1 MNGNPLTVAGAAT
14 VSVPVGSSSPCSLLI
29 PFTLG
34 RGTVVTVLHRG
45 HMGVKRAGSLIN
57 FQKSARKTFY

>member
-14 VSVPVGSSSPCSLLI
+14 VSVPFGSSSPCSLLI

-34 RGTVVTVLHRG
+34 RGTVVTVLHRADIS
-45 HMGVKRAGSLIN
+45 VKRAGPLI
-57 FQKSARKTFY
+57 QPYKIAI